1 MDRPTER
8 VALIEVLDRD
18 GQVLRTVDVPAWPI
32 SLGRSLSNLVVL
44 DDPHVAAHHAQLE
57 RAADGTVLLRVGDTL
72 NGVQV
77 GKQRLAAGSQAALQ
91 GGLNSFSLGHSRI
104 RLRLAETPLEPE
116 QVLTR
121 ADTPLSLMASLML
134 ALVLMAVAEH
144 WVSTDP
150 GGEWTQWLGVVL
162 GLPLALA
169 GWCLIWALASK
180 LFRHGFDF
188 RGHMATVLKVLVPV
202 QVAEL
207 LLPQVAASL
216 DWPVLWQSVHLMV
229 PLTLAV
235 LVWQHGQRVLPSRSR
250 TVSLTVG
257 ALTLA
262 GVGVTAV
269 MQHQRTESLKQ
280 APYMSTLPLPAL
292 RWHASVPA
300 EQLMTEAR
308 SLEEG
313 LKARV
318 AKAQTD
324 DSADDLEEEE

>member
-18 GQVLRTVDVPAWPI
+18 GQVLRTVDVPSWPI

-44 DDPHVAAHHAQLE
+44 DDPYVAAHHAQLE
-57 RAADGTVLLRVGDTL
+57 RAPDGTVLLRVGDSR
-72 NGVQV
+72 NGVRLGTQV
-77 GKQRLAAGSQAALQ
+77 LAAGGQAALHS
-91 GGLNSFSLGHSRI
+91 GHDTLTLGHSRI

-116 QVLTR
+116 QALPP
-121 ADTPLSLMASLML
+121 AETPLHILALLML

-150 GGEWTQWLGVVL
+150 GGEWTQWLGVVF

-169 GWCLIWALASK
+169 GWSLVWALASK

-188 RGHMATVLKVLVPV
+188 RGHMATVLKILVPV

-207 LLPQVAASL
+207 LLPQVAASF
-216 DWPVLWQSVHLMV
+216 DWPLLWQAVHLML
-229 PLTLAV
+229 PLSLAV

-250 TVSLTVG
+250 MVSLTVG

-300 EQLMTEAR
+300 EQLMNEAR

-318 AKAQTD
+318 AAAQSDEDSND
-324 DSADDLEEEE
+324 DPEEE

>member
-18 GQVLRTVDVPAWPI
+18 GQVLRTVDVHTWPI
-32 SLGRSLSNLVVL
+32 SLGRSLSNVVVL
-44 DDPHVAAHHAQLE
+44 DDPHVSASHAVLE

-77 GKQRLAAGSQAALQ
+77 GRRRLSAGSQAALQ
-91 GGLNSFSLGHSRI
+91 DGVDTFTLGQSRI
-104 RLRLAETPLEPE
+104 RLRLAETPLAPE
-116 QVLTR
+116 QALTT
-121 ADTPLSLMASLML
+121 AETPLAVMTGLML

-207 LLPQVAASL
+207 LLPQLAASL
-216 DWPVLWQSVHLMV
+216 DWPVLWQAVHLMA
-229 PLTLAV
+229 PLALAV

-300 EQLMTEAR
+300 EQFMNEAR

-318 AKAQTD
+318 ATAQTD
-324 DSADDLEEEE
+324 DSDDELDEE